1 MSNCCHK
8 PEPPK
13 ENITSPCC
21 SSNTHKRVDWLLWGS
36 FTLVLSFYCL
46 HIILDLTEH
55 HWFHHLTASAY
66 ELVNTMFW
74 GVIIGIVMIGI
85 LGRIPREFVMAILGN
100 GGIKGIFR
108 ATLAGVL
115 LDLCSHGILMIG
127 AKLYQRGASIGQ
139 VMAFIIASPW
149 NSLSLTIILITLIGV
164 GWTLLFILL
173 SMVIALIT
181 GFIFDRLV
189 EQKILPNNPAR
200 LDLPENFSF
209 WKEAKQRL
217 RSTHFTGKLFG
228 AMIIDGFKDSGMVLR
243 WLLFGIVLASL
254 LRAFLPTELFQD
266 YFGPTVLGLSLT
278 IIMATIL
285 EVCSEGSTPIAAD
298 ILTRA
303 QAPGN
308 GFAFLMGGVST
319 DYTEI
324 MILKDTTSSWK
335 IALFLPLIS
344 LPQIILVSLIINT
357 L

>member
-1 MSNCCHK
+1 MSSCCNK
-8 PEPPK
+8 PEPPQ
-13 ENITSPCC
+13 ESVSSPCC
-21 SSNTHKRVDWLLWGS
+21 NANTNKKVDWLLWGS
-36 FTLVLSFYCL
+36 LTLVVTFYCL
-46 HIILDLTEH
+46 HVILNLLDH
-55 HWFHHLTASAY
+55 HWFHHLTTSTY

-74 GVIIGIVMIGI
+74 GVIIGIMMIGI
-85 LGRIPREFVMAILGN
+85 LGKIPREFVMAILGN
-100 GGIKGIFR
+100 GGTKGIFR

-115 LDLCSHGILMIG
+115 LDLCSHGILMVG

-164 GWTLLFILL
+164 GWTLLFIVL
-173 SMVIALIT
+173 SMIIALIT

-189 EQKILPNNPAR
+189 EKKILPGNPAT

-217 RSTHFTGKLFG
+217 QSTSFTGKLFG
-228 AMIIDGFKDSGMVLR
+228 EMIIGGIKDSGMVLR

-298 ILTRA
+298 FLTRA

-308 GFAFLMGGVST
+308 SFAFLMGGVST

-324 MILKDTTSSWK
+324 MILKDTTNSWK

-344 LPQIILVSLIINT
+344 LPQIILISYLINT